1 MVIIMKKFLSFAMV
15 LSVLFTLSACGKKT
29 NVILDNSEKSR
40 FIDFYTESNYA
51 YIECELNIYAEKPVE
66 VKISATDFD
75 NVETGLLKN
84 QNLIGIDKTD
94 SDEIFSLEA
103 GENTVNVLFRGD
115 YAGAFM
121 IAERRIPRFII
132 IEQK

>member
-1 MVIIMKKFLSFAMV
+1 MV